1 MMMDL
6 ARTPSGPRRILVV
19 DDDADVRNGLARALA
34 LRGGYQVAAAAD
46 AFEAGYQFARQRPDL
61 VILDLVM
68 PGMGGLEVCVRMRRL
83 AGAERLKIVVL
94 TAHSVSGNSERSL
107 LSGADLFLTKPQDV
121 ETLITHIGD
130 LLGD

>member
-1 MMMDL
+1 MMDL
-6 ARTPSGPRRILVV
+6 ARTLQGPRRILVV
-19 DDDADVRNGLARALA
+19 DDDADVRNGLTRALT
-34 LRGGYQVAAAAD
+34 LRGGYQLAAAAD
-46 AFEAGYQFARQRPDL
+46 AFEAGYHFARHRPDL

-68 PGMGGLEVCVRMRRL
+68 PGMGGLEVCERMRRL
-83 AGAERLKIVVL
+83 AGVERLKIIVL
-94 TAHSVSGNSERSL
+94 TGYSAVGNSERSL

>member
-6 ARTPSGPRRILVV
+6 ARTPQGPRRILVV
-19 DDDADVRNGLARALA
+19 DDDADVRNGLTRALT

-46 AFEAGYQFARQRPDL
+46 AFEAGYHFARHRPDL

-68 PGMGGLEVCVRMRRL
+68 PGMGGLEVCERMRRL
-83 AGAERLKIVVL
+83 AGVERLKIVVL
-94 TAHSVSGNSERSL
+94 TGYSGAGNSERSL

>member
-19 DDDADVRNGLARALA
+19 DDDADVRNGLARALS
-34 LRGGYQVAAAAD
+34 LRGGYQVSAAAD
-46 AFEAGYQFARQRPDL
+46 AFEAGYHFARQRPDL

-68 PGMGGLEVCVRMRRL
+68 PGMGGLEVCERMRRL
-83 AGAERLKIVVL
+83 AGVERLKIVVL
-94 TAHSVSGNSERSL
+94 TGYSGAGNSERSL

-121 ETLITHIGD
+121 DTLITHIGD

>member
-34 LRGGYQVAAAAD
+34 LRGG
-46 AFEAGYQFARQRPDL
+46 
-61 VILDLVM
+61 M

>member
-6 ARTPSGPRRILVV
+6 ARTPQGPRRILVV
-19 DDDADVRNGLARALA
+19 DDDADVRNGLTRALT
-34 LRGGYQVAAAAD
+34 LRGGYQVSAAAD
-46 AFEAGYQFARQRPDL
+46 AFEAGYHFARQRPDL

-68 PGMGGLEVCVRMRRL
+68 PGMGGLEVCERMRRL
-83 AGAERLKIVVL
+83 AGVERLKIVVL
-94 TAHSVSGNSERSL
+94 TGFSGAGNSERSL

-121 ETLITHIGD
+121 DTLITHIGD